1 MGFKVLDRLFF
12 KGFIGPCILAFFIV
26 EFVLMMQ
33 KLWKEIDKI
42 LGKGYGPLDFA
53 ELMYYFSLAIIPL
66 ALPLTILLSSVMVY
80 GDMAEKYELSSAKS
94 AGISFFRLLKPGLVV
109 AIGVFFFSI
118 LASNVLKP
126 NANRGFEKKMRDM
139 KTNSLTFAFD
149 EKIFNREFKDFSIRV
164 GKKYDDGKTID
175 DIMIYDHTDPDNSVY
190 HLTRAKHGEMYTSV
204 DRKYLIMDLKDGY
217 QVKEVR
223 GQSPIRTRKG
233 HNSYGRP
240 MTRIKFATL
249 RKVFDLSEMLDNSVV
264 NISYKEYDMMNTS
277 ELLTV
282 IDSMGL
288 DAEKIRSKNHHN
300 FNSLKDPNS
309 DSTTIKL
316 EMLEMSKKESYN
328 ITKSV
333 NLATKDRAP
342 KKVLSNKLLIKKDN
356 FTTPDSVISIMT
368 EWDEKE
374 VTSLI
379 DIVKVKKRKKML
391 DMTKKNAL
399 AISNYNGNNKNEVTI
414 IERTRA
420 RYVFSLHQIYSRAM
434 VCIIFLFIGAPAGAI
449 VKKGGFGY
457 PLLIAIGFYI
467 TFVMS
472 DIIGKKLMGSGALSP
487 VAGAWIPCLIL
498 IPFAVYLS
506 WRALNDSKPIIIPFL
521 KQLFKGGLRKV
532 VRTGS

>member
-1 MGFKVLDRLFF
+1 
-12 KGFIGPCILAFFIV
+12 
-26 EFVLMMQ
+26 MQ

-139 KTNSLTFAFD
+139 KTNSLAFAFD
-149 EKIFNREFKDFSIRV
+149 EKIFNREFKDYSIRV
-164 GKKYDDGKTID
+164 GKKYDDGKTVD
-175 DIMIYDHTDPDNSVY
+175 DIMIYDHTDQDNSVV
-190 HLTRAKHGEMYTSV
+190 HLTRAKHGEMYTSI

-223 GQSPIRTRKG
+223 GQSAVRTHKG
-233 HNSYGRP
+233 HNSYARP
-240 MTRIKFATL
+240 MMRIKFATL
-249 RKVFDLSEMLDNSVV
+249 RKVFDLAEMLDNNVV
-264 NISYKEYDMMNTS
+264 NISYKEYDMMNSS

-282 IDSMGL
+282 IDSLGQS
-288 DAEKIRSKNHHN
+288 AEKIRTKNHHN
-300 FNSLKDPNS
+300 FNSLKDPKS
-309 DSTTIKL
+309 DTTAQTV
-316 EMLEMSKKESYN
+316 EMLEMSKKEVGN
-328 ITKSV
+328 ITNTIK
-333 NLATKDRAP
+333 LASKNRAP
-342 KKVLSNKLLIKKDN
+342 KKVLSNKLKIKKDN
-356 FTTPDSVISIMT
+356 FSTPDSVISIMT
-368 EWDEKE
+368 DWDNEE
-374 VTSLI
+374 VASLF
-379 DIVKVKKRKKML
+379 DIIKVKKRKKL
-391 DMTKKNAL
+391 LEMTKKSAL
-399 AISNYNGNNKNEVTI
+399 ALSNYNGNNKNEVTI
-414 IERTRA
+414 IDRTRA

-487 VAGAWIPCLIL
+487 EAGAWIPCLIL
-498 IPFAVYLS
+498 VPFAIYLS
-506 WRALNDSKPIIIPFL
+506 WRALNDSKPIILPFIQ
-521 KQLFKGGLRKV
+521 QLFRQGYNRISK
-532 VRTGS
+532 TGS